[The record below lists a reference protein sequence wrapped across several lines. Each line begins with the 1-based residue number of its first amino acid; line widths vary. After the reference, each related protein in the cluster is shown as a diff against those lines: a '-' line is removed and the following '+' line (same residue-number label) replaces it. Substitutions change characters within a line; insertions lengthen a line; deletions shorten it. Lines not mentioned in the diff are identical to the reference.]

1 MERRLGREPKDIGKD
16 RIGYDVESKVPG
28 DGRLALI
35 EVQGRKLGATMVT
48 VTWNEVLTALNKPD
62 HYVLAVV
69 EIDGDAYEP
78 RYIRRYPFREP
89 SFAEVSVSLDLKDLM
104 ALGRVPS

>member
-35 EVQGRKLGATMVT
+35 EV
-48 VTWNEVLTALNKPD
+48 LTALNKLD
-62 HYVLAVV
+62 DYVPAAV

-78 RYIRRYPFREP
+78 RYIPR
-89 SFAEVSVSLDLKDLM
+89 
-104 ALGRVPS
+104 